1 MINIAFAPDDNYVMP
16 TCVAITSLL
25 RNTKKERI
33 TVYILYIESHLNKPN
48 LLKIKNETIKLGG
61 QIQIKPIPE
70 SLLSSFPCLRHGL
83 SAYLRILTPEI
94 LPDIDKL
101 LYLDGDII
109 INDDI
114 SSLFNIDITEYDFA
128 GVADLKPF
136 FVPKY
141 TESIGFNKDFSYINT
156 GVLLMNLK
164 RLRNSNFKEI
174 VQSYLMKYK
183 DKIYHEDQDIINC
196 TCSKMLILPPKY
208 NSIIHLWTS
217 KQKLCQLLWN
227 IDEINEAKHHAI
239 IIHYLGGHKPWR
251 LETYHPLKKIWKYY
265 LNQSIYKGYTPKW
278 TLKGYL
284 SFLKNKINY
293 YFNR

>member
-101 LYLDGDII
+101 LYLC
-109 INDDI
+109 
-114 SSLFNIDITEYDFA
+114 L
-128 GVADLKPF
+128 L
-136 FVPKY
+136 Y
-141 TESIGFNKDFSYINT
+141 TSDAA
-156 GVLLMNLK
+156 
-164 RLRNSNFKEI
+164 
-174 VQSYLMKYK
+174 
-183 DKIYHEDQDIINC
+183 ED
-196 TCSKMLILPPKY
+196 
-208 NSIIHLWTS
+208 
-217 KQKLCQLLWN
+217 
-227 IDEINEAKHHAI
+227 
-239 IIHYLGGHKPWR
+239 
-251 LETYHPLKKIWKYY
+251 
-265 LNQSIYKGYTPKW
+265 
-278 TLKGYL
+278 
-284 SFLKNKINY
+284 
-293 YFNR
+293 